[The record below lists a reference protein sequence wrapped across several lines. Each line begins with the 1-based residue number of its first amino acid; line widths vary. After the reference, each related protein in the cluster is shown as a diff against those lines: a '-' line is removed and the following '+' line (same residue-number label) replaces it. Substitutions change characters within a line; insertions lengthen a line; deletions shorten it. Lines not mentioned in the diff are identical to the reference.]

1 MRIYAYNQSIGDV
14 KLKRKDLI
22 KKLEENG
29 WYFSRH
35 GSKHD
40 IYTNGKRNESI
51 SRQLEIDEMLAKK
64 ILSRNGIK

>member
-1 MRIYAYNQSIGDV
+1 M
-14 KLKRKDLI
+14 KRKDLI
-22 KKLEENG
+22 KKLEKNG

-51 SRQLEIDEMLAKK
+51 SQQIEIDETLAKK